1 MLLMK
6 AKIPLPRRCT
16 QCDVPNNF
24 SKRRLPR
31 TQVNQPY
38 AGGKEF
44 SGHSIERTARLS
56 QGDLALVEDLLC
68 TKYCAGP
75 LHGSSVLSS

>member
-1 MLLMK
+1 MK
-6 AKIPLPRRCT
+6 AKTPLPRQCP

-24 SKRRLPR
+24 SKCRLPR

-38 AGGKEF
+38 AGGKEL
-44 SGHSIERTARLS
+44 SGHSIERTARIS

-68 TKYCAGP
+68 AKHCAGP